1 MERAYDA
8 DAVVVGAGPTGC
20 ALSLDLRRRGWRV
33 LLLDKAAF
41 PRDKPCGEGMMP
53 SGVRRLAELGV
64 DLSSFPSLEGIRYR
78 LPDGSSAG
86 GRFRAGPGR
95 GVRRERLDAMLAE
108 LAQARTGVEVTGVS
122 PAAGGVEVATASGG
136 LRCRA
141 LVGCDGLRSP
151 VRAMLG
157 WDRAP
162 GANRRHAVVGHL
174 AAERQRQAE
183 IVVTVLQGREVY
195 SAPSGPD
202 EMLVALLG
210 PPGSLRAPGRSVEE
224 TYREA
229 VEQAHPELAGAPLS
243 ARLWGAGPFRT
254 SPQTVARGR
263 VFLAGDAAGFI
274 DPLTGDAMAAGL
286 AGAAAL
292 AQFLTADLAH
302 AAPRYR
308 RWYAGQWRRR
318 RLVTGLALTLTGSQ
332 GLAARALA
340 GVSRRPAALD
350 RLLEVNDGSRRL
362 SQVAVADW
370 AALAGLG
377 G

>member
-1 MERAYDA
+1 
-8 DAVVVGAGPTGC
+8 
-20 ALSLDLRRRGWRV
+20 
-33 LLLDKAAF
+33 
-41 PRDKPCGEGMMP
+41 
-53 SGVRRLAELGV
+53 
-64 DLSSFPSLEGIRYR
+64 
-78 LPDGSSAG
+78 
-86 GRFRAGPGR
+86 
-95 GVRRERLDAMLAE
+95 
-108 LAQARTGVEVTGVS
+108 
-122 PAAGGVEVATASGG
+122 
-136 LRCRA
+136 
-141 LVGCDGLRSP
+141 
-151 VRAMLG
+151 MLG

-254 SPQTVARGR
+254 SPQTVARGL

-302 AAPRYR
+302 AAPRFR